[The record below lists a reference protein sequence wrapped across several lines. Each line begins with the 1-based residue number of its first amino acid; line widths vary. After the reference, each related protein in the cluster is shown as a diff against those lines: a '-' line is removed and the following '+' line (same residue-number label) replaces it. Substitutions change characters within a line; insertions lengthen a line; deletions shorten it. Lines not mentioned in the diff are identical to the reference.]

1 MVVHGP
7 VERCCFDYHIF
18 TTNSSPVTKYSKN
31 DRIVNTHGGSGRW
44 GGGWGAWRKTKK
56 AIAFLKIIFKQKAS
70 RSFPRKILITSCLSS
85 SRNPNSN
92 KLGFQLQRIIS
103 QHLKDRYKKKYSF
116 HHLVFSQ
123 YEQHKFLYSS

>member
-1 MVVHGP
+1 MVLHGP
-7 VERCCFDYHIF
+7 VKRCCFDYHIF

-31 DRIVNTHGGSGRW
+31 DRIVNTHGGSG
-44 GGGWGAWRKTKK
+44 GGGRKTKK